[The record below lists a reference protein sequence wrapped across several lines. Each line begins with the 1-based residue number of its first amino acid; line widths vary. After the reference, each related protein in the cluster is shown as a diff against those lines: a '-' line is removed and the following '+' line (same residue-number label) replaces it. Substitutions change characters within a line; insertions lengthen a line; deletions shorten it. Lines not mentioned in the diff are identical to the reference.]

1 MHLRTKGEKIFIRIN
16 MVLLCVLCISI
27 IIPLLNI
34 LALSFSSSG
43 DISAGKVSIIPV
55 GFTFASYK
63 YIMADSAFVSS
74 FLVSTF
80 VTIFGTIVS
89 LTIVTLAAY
98 PLSKPNL
105 RYRRKILLFFVFT
118 MMFSGG
124 MIPSYILIKSLGLMN
139 TIWALIL
146 PSVMSVYNMLLVKN
160 YMEGIPE
167 ALEESARIDGATD
180 FQIFMKIILPLS
192 KPVLATV
199 GLFFAVG
206 YWNSYFPGVMYITNP
221 NLKPLQTHL
230 YEMITSTTLMLDLP
244 PELQS
249 QLAGISSD
257 GVQSATIVC
266 ATVPILIV
274 YPFLQKHFVKGLV
287 VGSEK

>member
-63 YIMADSAFVSS
+63 YVMADSAFVSS